1 MAPRTPAAC
10 PLSVDGVTAAAAADI
25 VVGAHCTGTGP
36 PRISPADLVTQLVVA
51 GIGAVR
57 SLVLA
62 VGVWIELRTV
72 AGIAD
77 YLLRGRRRCDR
88 SGKEAATPSKANF
101 VMGILLKG

>member
-1 MAPRTPAAC
+1 MAPRPPAGLSSISSRRNGGRC
-10 PLSVDGVTAAAAADI
+10 GRHSSRRPLHRDR
-25 VVGAHCTGTGP
+25 P
-36 PRISPADLVTQLVVA
+36 PTDKPRGSGYAVVA

-72 AGIAD
+72 AGIVD